1 MGEYYKLCKV
11 FDVILMTDSFKHFR
25 DNTLESFR
33 LDPMCYITA
42 PQVVYFLFLQ
52 ITVREHKKVT
62 DKWAL
67 YEIQIDVNEDLSEKL
82 PMIRV

>member
-1 MGEYYKLCKV
+1 MGEYYKLCEV
-11 FDVILMTDSFKHFR
+11 FDVILMTDSFEHFR

-33 LDPMCYITA
+33 LGPMYYITA
-42 PQVVYFLFLQ
+42 LQMVYFLFLQ

-62 DKWAL
+62 EKWAL
-67 YEIQIDVNEDLSEKL
+67 YEIQIDVNEDLSEKV

>member
-1 MGEYYKLCKV
+1 M
-11 FDVILMTDSFKHFR
+11 
-25 DNTLESFR
+25 
-33 LDPMCYITA
+33 
-42 PQVVYFLFLQ
+42 VYFLFLQ
-52 ITVREHKKVT
+52 ITVREPKKVT